1 MEDLNIKSNIQKLY
15 NDKPDLN
22 IKTEGI
28 VEVIGNL
35 YSDVLGIGA
44 KLDKFATLS
53 DKECLEIFEKEN
65 LEFIEQI
72 WIFSHL
78 LGNKTMA
85 NRMNIVF
92 NKMKREKT
100 LEVLEAINDG
110 VLEEYFSILEF
121 DDLATLIRTLKLEVS
136 EGKLRPEQVRINEFL
151 IETLEDT
158 LKNTIKNSLEEQKT
172 I

>member
-1 MEDLNIKSNIQKLY
+1 MEDLNIKSNIQKMY
-15 NDKPDLN
+15 NDKPNLT

-28 VEVIGNL
+28 LEVISNL
-35 YSDVLGIGA
+35 YNDVLGIGA
-44 KLDKFATLS
+44 KLDKFAMLS

-65 LEFIEQI
+65 LEFIEQL

-85 NRMNIVF
+85 NRMDIVF

-100 LEVLEAINDG
+100 LDVLEAINDG
-110 VLEEYFSILEF
+110 VLGDYLSTLGSGDFT
-121 DDLATLIRTLKLEVS
+121 TLIRTLKLEIS
-136 EGKLRPEQVRINEFL
+136 EGKLKPEQVRINEFL

>member
-1 MEDLNIKSNIQKLY
+1 MENLNIKSNIQKMY
-15 NDKPDLN
+15 NDKPNPN
-22 IKTEGI
+22 IETEGI
-28 VEVIGNL
+28 VQVIGNL
-35 YSDVLGIGA
+35 YNDVLGIGA
-44 KLDKFATLS
+44 KLDKFAMLS

-65 LEFIEQI
+65 LEFIEQL

-85 NRMNIVF
+85 NRMDIVF

-100 LEVLEAINDG
+100 LEVLETINDG
-110 VLEEYFSILEF
+110 VLGDYLSTLGSGDFT
-121 DDLATLIRTLKLEVS
+121 TLIRTLKLEIS
-136 EGKLRPEQVRINEFL
+136 EGKLKPEQVRINEFL